1 MIFFRNLHIRRTFSL
16 LLLLATLFSQIQ
28 LVYACDS
35 MADKPKHTCCCEDN
49 QANVCPMLSNCSMNE
64 QAKEQSCCEVSYDML
79 NDAGMTHSASS
90 LDSLSSLLNAPQAPP
105 DLVFTPVIQQALP
118 ILSWYSF
125 STNTHTAFAR
135 HKETYLVTRR
145 LRL

>member
-1 MIFFRNLHIRRTFSL
+1 
-16 LLLLATLFSQIQ
+16 
-28 LVYACDS
+28 
-35 MADKPKHTCCCEDN
+35 
-49 QANVCPMLSNCSMNE
+49 MNK
-64 QAKEQSCCEVSYDML
+64 QAKEQSCCEVSYDMI

-105 DLVFTPVIQQALP
+105 DLVFTPVIQHSLAN
-118 ILSWYSF
+118 LSWHSF
-125 STNTHTAFAR
+125 SENTHPAFAR

>member
-1 MIFFRNLHIRRTFSL
+1 MIFLRSLHCRRTFSL
-16 LLLLATLFSQIQ
+16 LLLLAMLFSQIQ

-49 QANVCPMLSNCSMNE
+49 QSNICPMLNSCSMNE
-64 QAKEQSCCEVSYDML
+64 QAKEQSCCEISYDIL
-79 NDAGMTHSASS
+79 NDTGITYSAST

-105 DLVFTPVIQQALP
+105 DFIFTPIIPKPLP
-118 ILSWYSF
+118 IVSWYSF
-125 STNTHTAFAR
+125 STNTLPAFAH
-135 HKETYLVTRR
+135 HKETYLATRR